1 MSPSG
6 IFARMPRVSSLFGR
20 IPSQN
25 KIKGDQKVEDLF
37 RFLESFASCFCRVFW
52 AGGSGFCL
60 EERDPVTIQR
70 GASPLQGLSSPRPAR
85 PSPRRRP
92 LKCPLLRAAPPKT
105 TTSQAKLQE
114 YIVHKPKVDQ
124 AHRFRRHHNAK
135 SIPLTLETQS
145 HRPLQSFDARMIAPA
160 RRACAAA
167 RTRLRCTPILPPRH
181 RRRRPRPRPRPRCR
195 CRLPPG
201 DHTPTTPL
209 PPWLTSTP
217 PP

>member
-1 MSPSG
+1 MSLLFLGVFRPQKQKETKRWKTCS
-6 IFARMPRVSSLFGR
+6 VSSSLSRLAFVASFGR
-20 IPSQN
+20 A
-25 KIKGDQKVEDLF
+25 VL
-37 RFLESFASCFCRVFW
+37 
-52 AGGSGFCL
+52 GSAWRRG
-60 EERDPVTIQR
+60 DPVTGSI
-70 GASPLQGLSSPRPAR
+70 PPPRLKLPKAR
-85 PSPRRRP
+85 STPPRRRP

-181 RRRRPRPRPRPRCR
+181 RRRRPNPRPRPRCR

-201 DHTPTTPL
+201 DHTPTTPR

>member
-1 MSPSG
+1 MSPSS
-6 IFARMPRVSSLFGR
+6 IFARMPRVSLWACSVPR
-20 IPSQN
+20 
-25 KIKGDQKVEDLF
+25 KKKEDQKAEDLF
-37 RFLESFASCFCRVFW
+37 RFLESFASCFCRVFR

-60 EERDPVTIQR
+60 EERGPCNNTAGSI
-70 GASPLQGLSSPRPAR
+70 PLQGLSFPKAR
-85 PSPRRRP
+85 STPRRRP
-92 LKCPLLRAAPPKT
+92 LKRPLLRAAPPKT
-105 TTSQAKLQE
+105 TTSQPKLQE

-145 HRPLQSFDARMIAPA
+145 HWPLQSFDARMIAPA

-167 RTRLRCTPILPPRH
+167 RTRLRCTPILAPRH
-181 RRRRPRPRPRPRCR
+181 RRHPPNPRPRLRCRCR

-201 DHTPTTPL
+201 DHPPTTPL